1 LLQEQNADRP
11 RYPGR
16 VAGVCHQA
24 GYTRERRNKMSEKNT
39 PTSAAEMAAAL
50 GCERPGCPCGRS
62 DGKGWLTHCPAHDD
76 ERPSLSVADG
86 DGRVL
91 VHCFA
96 GCPQDAVIDALR
108 RRGLWPGGGASD
120 ERPANYKQEPILRW
134 YDYRNADG
142 SVAFAV
148 GRTESKQFPA
158 IRPDEAG
165 EWAWGLADRRRILY
179 RLPELLG
186 ADPKR
191 AIFVVEGEK
200 DADRLAGLGVLA
212 TTSSGGAGKWHLV
225 DQEPLRGRHVVV
237 IPDNDEAGRRH
248 AAEVAGSLREV
259 ARRVTLL
266 EPLQGTGPGGDV
278 SEFLDRGGTLDLL
291 KVITNEAVGQS
302 TPGVGEQS
310 TVSAKRSGDD
320 GPVLITIADVKP
332 ESVSWL
338 WPGYLPLGKVTVL
351 AGDPGVGKS
360 WLTLAIGAAVTK
372 GVDLGEVIGRGKG
385 GGGPE
390 PVEGEPAG
398 VLLLTAEDG
407 LADTVRPRLD
417 GMKADLARVEVL
429 QAIRKGGREHHPSLA
444 EDMDAIEKALDGK
457 NVKLIVIDPLSA
469 YLGDVD
475 TYRDAEMRA
484 VLTPLAKMA
493 ERRRVAVV
501 GIIHLSKGSRDRPI
515 YRVLGSIAIAAAARV
530 VLVVGRNPNDEEE
543 RVLAPMK
550 NNIAREMPS
559 IGFEITDGQFLWRG
573 ETDVRADKLFVA
585 SAGFGVPSALDEAKD
600 FLSQELA
607 GGPVRQQEIHRK
619 ATEAGIAPPT
629 LKRAKAALGVE
640 SHHRQEGKGGENGYW
655 EWSLPGAQED
665 HSPIDDPL
673 IPLSQDELGVS
684 PVHDETDPSTG
695 SQEDQDQHSGPAIP
709 LDGVRNGPQE
719 AGAGKP
725 RKGGVCRRCGGPNV
739 EWGFPYCRPC
749 WRKAVDNMHRDGG

>member
-1 LLQEQNADRP
+1 M
-11 RYPGR
+11 
-16 VAGVCHQA
+16 
-24 GYTRERRNKMSEKNT
+24 TRKNT
-39 PTSAAEMAAAL
+39 PASAEEIATAL
-50 GCERPGCPCGRS
+50 ACERPGCACRRKAGN
-62 DGKGWLTHCPAHDD
+62 GWVTHCPAHDD
-76 ERPSLSVADG
+76 ENPSLSVADAVG
-86 DGRVL
+86 KVL

-96 GCPQDAVIDALR
+96 GCSQGAVLDALR
-108 RRGLWPGGGASD
+108 GRGLWPGGGAWD
-120 ERPANYKQEPILRW
+120 GRPASYKEEPILCW

-142 SVAFAV
+142 SVAYAV

-158 IRPDEAG
+158 IGPGKAG
-165 EWAWGLADRRRILY
+165 EWAWGLADRPRILY
-179 RLPELLG
+179 RLPEILG
-186 ADPKR
+186 AEPKR

-212 TTSSGGAGKWHLV
+212 TTSPGGAGKWHLV
-225 DQEPLRGRHVVV
+225 DQEPLSGRVVV
-237 IPDNDEAGRRH
+237 IIPDSDEPGRRH
-248 AAEVAGSLREV
+248 AAEVASSLREV

-266 EPLQGTGPGGDV
+266 DPLQGTGPGGDV
-278 SEFLDRGGTLDLL
+278 SDFLDHGGTLDFL
-291 KVITNEAVGQS
+291 KNITNEAVRRS
-302 TPGVGEQS
+302 TPGAGEQS

-360 WLTLAIGAAVTK
+360 WLTLAIGAAVTN
-372 GVDLGEVIGRGKG
+372 GVDLGELIDRAKG

-390 PVEGEPAG
+390 PVKGESAG

-417 GMKADLARVEVL
+417 GMNADLARVEVL
-429 QAIRKGGREHHPSLA
+429 QAIRKGGRDHHPSLA
-444 EDMDAIEKALDGK
+444 DDMDAIEKALDGK

-559 IGFEITDGQFLWRG
+559 IGFEIADGQFLWRG
-573 ETDVRADKLFVA
+573 ETDVRADKLFLA
-585 SAGFGVPSALDEAKD
+585 SAGFGVSSALDEAKD

-607 GGPVRQQEIHRK
+607 GGPVREQEIRRK
-619 ATEAGIAPPT
+619 ADEAGIAHPT
-629 LKRAKAALGVE
+629 LKRAKTALGVE
-640 SHHRQEGKGGENGYW
+640 SRHRQEGKGGENGYW
-655 EWSLPGAQED
+655 EWFLPGAQED

-684 PVHDETDPSTG
+684 PVHEGTGPSTG

-709 LDGVRNGPQE
+709 LDGVRNGPDE
-719 AGAGKP
+719 ARAGKP
-725 RKGGVCRRCGGPNV
+725 GKGRVCRRCGGPNV
-739 EWGFPYCRPC
+739 EWAFPYCRPC
-749 WRKAVDNMHRDGG
+749 WRKVVENMHRDGG